1 MNLKLTIVVLL
12 VLTFG
17 NSSSMIYCENFE
29 KTRLCDTLGGTCT
42 SFNEKSAIQASICC
56 INIDKAETENCP
68 LKDYCCRVGQCTKDP
83 NHPNYKDRNICTKFL
98 ASWDLN

>member
-29 KTRLCDTLGGTCT
+29 KTRLCDTLGGHALL
-42 SFNEKSAIQASICC
+42 S
-56 INIDKAETENCP
+56 
-68 LKDYCCRVGQCTKDP
+68 TKKVL
-83 NHPNYKDRNICTKFL
+83 YKLLF
-98 ASWDLN
+98 AV